1 MGRDLGEA
9 QRGRAMSLCPIP
21 RSLNKTP
28 ARNDLKHCHVLIF
41 LIENIKDVINIDI
54 ENIHIIQK
62 CKGRTTICP
71 LPQPLED
78 LPRGNLPYTS
88 LTYSCLPSLAHT
100 AAGYARC
107 SRLEFSL
114 KATVFPPK

>member
-1 MGRDLGEA
+1 MGEA
-9 QRGRAMSLCPIP
+9 ERGRAMSLCPIP

-71 LPQPLED
+71 LPQRLEA
-78 LPRGNLPYTS
+78 LPRGNP
-88 LTYSCLPSLAHT
+88 CL
-100 AAGYARC
+100 
-107 SRLEFSL
+107 
-114 KATVFPPK
+114 